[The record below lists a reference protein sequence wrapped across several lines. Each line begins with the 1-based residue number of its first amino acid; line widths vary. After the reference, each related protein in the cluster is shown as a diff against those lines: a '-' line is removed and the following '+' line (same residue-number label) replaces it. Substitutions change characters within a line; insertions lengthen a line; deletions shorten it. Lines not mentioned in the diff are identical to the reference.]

1 MTDKKRN
8 TNETTTKKKI
18 HMSKIIVPF
27 VIVSI
32 FTFTGLA
39 MYVQIRS
46 GVELSST
53 LIACFFAFCTGELWM
68 LASIKKSKVKTHIPN
83 QPIQDD
89 PNTAVDESLL
99 GQQDA
104 ALEDIHEQTL
114 NNVLEMLRQ
123 KRNSAMNEEEF

>member
-8 TNETTTKKKI
+8 ANETTTKKKI
-18 HMSKIIVPF
+18 HMSRVIVPF

-68 LASIKKSKVKTHIPN
+68 LASIKKSKVKNHVYDL
-83 QPIQDD
+83 PIQDD

-99 GQQDA
+99 GQQDP
-104 ALEDIHEQTL
+104 ALEDTHEQTL
-114 NNVLEMLRQ
+114 ENVLEMIRQ
-123 KRNSAMNEEEF
+123 KRNSVMDEEEF

>member
-8 TNETTTKKKI
+8 ANETTTKKKI

-68 LASIKKSKVKTHIPN
+68 LASIKKSKVKNTSDL
-83 QPIQDD
+83 PIQDD
-89 PNTAVDESLL
+89 PNTAEDESLL
-99 GQQDA
+99 GQQDSM
-104 ALEDIHEQTL
+104 LEDAL
-114 NNVLEMLRQ
+114 DNVLEMIRQ
-123 KRNSAMNEEEF
+123 KRNSAMDEEEF

>member
-1 MTDKKRN
+1 VIILTDKKRN
-8 TNETTTKKKI
+8 ANETTTKKKI

-68 LASIKKSKVKTHIPN
+68 LASIKKSKVKNNTSDL
-83 QPIQDD
+83 PIQDD

-99 GQQDA
+99 G
-104 ALEDIHEQTL
+104 EEEQTL
-114 NNVLEMLRQ
+114 DNVLEMIRQ
-123 KRNSAMNEEEF
+123 KRNSVMDEEEF